1 MFVLTSV
8 CVSVQVIKLERAIK
22 VEGVVLKWIK
32 EGCIFNEAIS
42 VTMVLSLLCWECAV
56 CYVHMCLCRK
66 KKVLGK
72 FF

>member
-1 MFVLTSV
+1 MYVFTSV
-8 CVSVQVIKLERAIK
+8 CVSVQVIKLEGCIEWA
-22 VEGVVLKWIK
+22 K
-32 EGCIFNEAIS
+32 EGCIFNEVIS